1 MKWTLRFASLG
12 TYCFKQEPADSGA
25 GDGGSDAGHPH
36 QPHVEDQ
43 GQELRHAVRRPRP
56 GTDPIFTC
64 GEASRSMDDN
74 RSPPPPV
81 IQAVEAFMGQRTT
94 VAYVI
99 EVTEFNSEVV
109 HDL

>member
-56 GTDPIFTC
+56 GTDPIFITC
-64 GEASRSMDDN
+64 IFPVQ
-74 RSPPPPV
+74 PPSYFINHGSNLMILDPD
-81 IQAVEAFMGQRTT
+81 Q
-94 VAYVI
+94 
-99 EVTEFNSEVV
+99 
-109 HDL
+109 